1 MKEISRVSILSIKKE
16 VEKVAK
22 EQEKLNTIITTLT
35 INQRTE
41 KNVNIQVP
49 EKEYLLEK
57 EDGSEI
63 KNLYVNL

>member
-63 KNLYVNL
+63 KNLYVNI